1 MLKADDVK
9 CLDNQRKKLKKELY
23 TKIYE
28 AFSKKI
34 KMAASLHQTSV
45 VVPVPGFMF
54 GYPAY
59 DQRKATLYLTR
70 QLELN
75 GFVAVA
81 ASDAEIFVS
90 WASAKSATPTHVPEP
105 EPVEDFPTLVNLR
118 KLADKYKRA
127 S

>member
-9 CLDNQRKKLKKELY
+9 CLDNQRKKMKKELY

-28 AFSKKI
+28 TFSKKI

-59 DQRKATLYLTR
+59 DQRKATLYLKR

-75 GFVAVA
+75 GFEATLV
-81 ASDAEIFVS
+81 SDTDIYVS
-90 WASAKSATPTHVPEP
+90 WSTARGTAPPVPEP
-105 EPVEDFPTLVNLR
+105 TEDFPTLVNLR

>member
-28 AFSKKI
+28 TFSKKI
-34 KMAASLHQTSV
+34 KMAASLNQTST

-59 DQRKATLYLTR
+59 DQRKATVYLTR

-75 GFVAVA
+75 GFVASLV
-81 ASDAEIFVS
+81 SDSDIYVS
-90 WASAKSATPTHVPEP
+90 WATAKGTATHVPDP

>member
-23 TKIYE
+23 TKMYE
-28 AFSKKI
+28 TFSKKI
-34 KMAASLHQTSV
+34 KLAASLHQTST

-59 DQRKATLYLTR
+59 DQRKATLYLQR

-75 GFVAVA
+75 GFVTSLVTD
-81 ASDAEIFVS
+81 SDIYVS
-90 WASAKSATPTHVPEP
+90 WATAKGTAPPVVP